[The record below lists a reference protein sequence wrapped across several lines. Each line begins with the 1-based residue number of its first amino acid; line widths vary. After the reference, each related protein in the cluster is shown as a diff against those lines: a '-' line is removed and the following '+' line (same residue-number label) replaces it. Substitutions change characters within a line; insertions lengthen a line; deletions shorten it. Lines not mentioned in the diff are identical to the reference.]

1 MKTRQWICYPYL
13 VWMALFIVVP
23 LILVVFYAC
32 TNTVDGQ
39 TVFTLE
45 HFVRFFEPIYLK
57 VAGRSIG
64 LALICTVSCLVL
76 GYPVA
81 YILASR
87 EFSSRRILLFL
98 FIMPMWMNFLLRT
111 YSWLSIL
118 ETNGILNN
126 FLELIG
132 IGRKRLLYTN
142 GAVILGMVYNFL
154 PFMILPI
161 HSCLKKMD
169 YSLIEAAQ
177 DLGCDTAN
185 VFRRV
190 ILPLSIPGIVSGL
203 TMVFMPAVT
212 TFVISTLLG
221 GGQFILI
228 GNLIEQQFL
237 TVYNWSFGSAVSVIM
252 MLIILISM
260 FVMSRVDREET
271 GGLLS

>member
-1 MKTRQWICYPYL
+1 MRARKWICYPYL
-13 VWMALFIVVP
+13 VWMALFIIVP
-23 LILVVFYAC
+23 LILVVGYAC
-32 TNTVDGQ
+32 TGTVDGK

-45 HFVRFFEPIYLK
+45 HFARFFQPIYLK
-57 VAGRSIG
+57 VAGRSVL
-64 LALICTVSCLVL
+64 LALICTAICLVL
-76 GYPVA
+76 GYPIA

-87 EFSSRRILLFL
+87 EYSSRRILLFL

-111 YSWLSIL
+111 YSWLSLL

-126 FLELIG
+126 FFALIG
-132 IGRKRLLYTN
+132 LGRQKLLYTN

-169 YSLIEAAQ
+169 YKLVEAAQ

-190 ILPLSIPGIVSGL
+190 ILPLSIPGVVSGL

-221 GGQFILI
+221 GGQFMLI

-237 TVYNWSFGSAVSVIM
+237 TVGNWAFGSAVSVIM
-252 MLIILISM
+252 MLIILLSM
-260 FVMSRVDREET
+260 FVMSRVDKEET
-271 GGLLS
+271 GGVM